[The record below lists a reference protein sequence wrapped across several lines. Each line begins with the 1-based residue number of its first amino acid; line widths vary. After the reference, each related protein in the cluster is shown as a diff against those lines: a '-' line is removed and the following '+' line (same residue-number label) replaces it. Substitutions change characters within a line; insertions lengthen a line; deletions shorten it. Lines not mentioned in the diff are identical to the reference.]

1 MDTLP
6 LELKEKIV
14 GYLEKSDVLRLS
26 TVSKEWNQLLE
37 DIIWN
42 DPEFATKVPLSE
54 LVQYNRPIKILY
66 SRSLSDFDKG
76 LSAAG
81 ATFLSSITTLRRLVL
96 NHEKSLTISEIDFL
110 RSLKC
115 EIWIKSDLVHDTL
128 LSSTENTENLLQGL
142 KKLDPKIDFH
152 RNWNEYWSLDTLS
165 QLEEMDILYLKT
177 TTPAERAERLHK
189 LRMLSKR

>member
-14 GYLEKSDVLRLS
+14 GYLKKSDVRRLS

-37 DIIWN
+37 DILWN
-42 DPEFATKVPLSE
+42 DPELTAKVPLSE

-96 NHEKSLTISEIDFL
+96 NHDKICEFL
-110 RSLKC
+110 
-115 EIWIKSDLVHDTL
+115 
-128 LSSTENTENLLQGL
+128 
-142 KKLDPKIDFH
+142 KLIFCA
-152 RNWNEYWSLDTLS
+152 R
-165 QLEEMDILYLKT
+165 
-177 TTPAERAERLHK
+177 
-189 LRMLSKR
+189 

>member
-14 GYLEKSDVLRLS
+14 GYLEKADVRRLS

-76 LSAAG
+76 LILRFHSPIFTGPIIGPVRYWAG
-81 ATFLSSITTLRRLVL
+81 PNGNSI
-96 NHEKSLTISEIDFL
+96 
-110 RSLKC
+110 
-115 EIWIKSDLVHDTL
+115 
-128 LSSTENTENLLQGL
+128 
-142 KKLDPKIDFH
+142 DPG
-152 RNWNEYWSLDTLS
+152 R
-165 QLEEMDILYLKT
+165 
-177 TTPAERAERLHK
+177 
-189 LRMLSKR
+189 